1 MAAEWEPVEHTGEGM
16 AQDKAAPAALLKAKT
31 AQLAVSAVGVAATV
45 RWLTWV
51 MAREITSRR
60 RHTGTSAAAAILLGL
75 AETSLA

>member
-1 MAAEWEPVEHTGEGM
+1 MVAEWEPAEHTGEGM
-16 AQDKAAPAALLKAKT
+16 VRDKAAPAALLKAKT

-60 RHTGTSAAAAILLGL
+60 RPTSTSAAAAILLVP